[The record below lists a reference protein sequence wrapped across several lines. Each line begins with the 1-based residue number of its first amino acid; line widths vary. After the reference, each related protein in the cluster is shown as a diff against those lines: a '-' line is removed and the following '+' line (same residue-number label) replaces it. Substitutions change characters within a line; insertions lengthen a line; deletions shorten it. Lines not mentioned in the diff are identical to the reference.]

1 MEQQRRP
8 EFTTVLCLILF
19 VISIGYFAI
28 WGYEWINYLL
38 SKSFDVQTDK
48 TIFDLFAGL
57 VAMLSSIP
65 VFIGTVFAWRM
76 KPFNTKLMI
85 VGPIGFMVKNLFD
98 IVNDIIPLTKMET
111 IAPVHISN
119 TTQAIGADI
128 FHIAFW
134 AFVMAFFA
142 RKTFARFL
150 LSKFSSQKPN
160 NVTSFSNER

>member
-1 MEQQRRP
+1 MEQQHRP
-8 EFTTVLCLILF
+8 EFTTVLCFILF
-19 VISIGYFAI
+19 VISIGYFTI

-57 VAMLSSIP
+57 IAMISRIP
-65 VFIGTVFAWRM
+65 VFIGTVFAWKM
-76 KPFNTKLMI
+76 KPFNPKFMI
-85 VGPIGFMVKNLFD
+85 IGPVGFMIKNLFD
-98 IVNDIIPLTKMET
+98 IVNDIIPLTKMDT
-111 IAPVHISN
+111 IAPIHITN

-142 RKTFARFL
+142 RKTFADFILRN
-150 LSKFSSQKPN
+150 LSSKKKTN
-160 NVTSFSNER
+160 NIDPSL